1 MEKRV
6 EHHLSLHHTVGESIG
21 RGSPARITTGG
32 NSISDNKGHGERRET
47 P

>member
-6 EHHLSLHHTVGESIG
+6 EPHLSRRYTVGESIG
-21 RGSPARITTGG
+21 RGSPTRITTGG